1 MEWKLL
7 SFSHAGPETVSLHN
21 IFEIAQH
28 KLNIQHF
35 TKNENHPSPGQFCS
49 DERLLIE
56 IYILDCIFSRID

>member
-7 SFSHAGPETVSLHN
+7 GFSHAGPETVSLQN

-35 TKNENHPSPGQFCS
+35 TKNEDHPSQVNFVQMKA
-49 DERLLIE
+49 
-56 IYILDCIFSRID
+56 YY